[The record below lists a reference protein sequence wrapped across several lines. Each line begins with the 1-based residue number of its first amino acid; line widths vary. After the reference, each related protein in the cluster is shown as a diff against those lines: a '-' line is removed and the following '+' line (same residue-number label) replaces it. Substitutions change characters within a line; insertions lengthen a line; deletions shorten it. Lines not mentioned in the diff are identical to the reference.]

1 MAEALGV
8 TFRAAP
14 LLWLAL
20 AAPLALLLLAA
31 RERRRRELARRLV
44 SERLRGVANPARPLR
59 PWLIALAV
67 LAAAVALA
75 GPRRGVVSVPVETRE
90 LNRVIVVDV
99 SLSMAA
105 EDVGASR
112 LDAAKAIAKRIIEA
126 HSGRIGLVVFESGA
140 DVVSPLTSDGDAVAA
155 LVDSLQPGE
164 VSLPGSDVATGLN
177 AAMKL
182 LDSDPR
188 QRGDVVLISDG
199 EDQVGRVN
207 EIVDKLRARGV
218 TVSAIAVGTTRGA
231 TIPNPDGRGQL
242 RDDGGQIVTTY
253 AKPDAL
259 ELIAQRTGGRFFN
272 NPFGEHALDA
282 LAASG
287 GAAARKK
294 TVEIPVDRYQWP
306 LGAAFVLLMLGSLT
320 NRGAE

>member
-1 MAEALGV
+1 LAEALGV

-44 SERLRGVANPARPLR
+44 SERLRGVANPARALR
-59 PWLIALAV
+59 PWLLGLAL
-67 LAAAVALA
+67 LAAVVALA
-75 GPRRGVVSVPVETRE
+75 GPRRGAMLVPIETRE
-90 LNRVIVVDV
+90 LNRVVVIDV

-112 LDAAKAIAKRIIEA
+112 LDAAKAIAKRVIEA
-126 HSGRIGLVVFESGA
+126 HSGRVGLVVFENGA
-140 DVVSPLTSDGDAVAA
+140 DVVSPLTSDGEAVAA

-164 VSLPGSDVATGLN
+164 VSLPGSDVAAGLE
-177 AAMKL
+177 AALKL

-199 EDQVGRVN
+199 EDQGGHVSGAVA
-207 EIVDKLRARGV
+207 KLRARGV
-218 TVSAIAVGTTRGA
+218 AVSAIAVGTVRGA
-231 TIPNPDGRGQL
+231 TIPNPDGGGPL
-242 RDDGGQIVTTY
+242 RDESGQIVTTY

-259 ELIAQRTGGRFFN
+259 ELIAQRTGGRFFD

-287 GAAARKK
+287 GGAARKHN
-294 TVEIPVDRYQWP
+294 VEIPIDRYQWP
-306 LGAAFVLLMLGSLT
+306 LGAAFVLLMLGSFAH
-320 NRGAE
+320 RGAE

>member
-1 MAEALGV
+1 MVEALGV
-8 TFRAAP
+8 TFREAP

-20 AAPLALLLLAA
+20 AAPVALALLVA
-31 RERRRRELARRLV
+31 RERRRRQIARRLV

-59 PWLIALAV
+59 PWLLGIAIF
-67 LAAAVALA
+67 AAAVALA
-75 GPRRGVVSVPVETRE
+75 GPRRGVTVVPIETRE

-105 EDVGASR
+105 EDVGTSR

-126 HSGRIGLVVFESGA
+126 HSGRTGLVVFENGA

-164 VSLPGSDVATGLN
+164 VSLPGSDVAAGLG
-177 AAMKL
+177 AALKL
-182 LDSDPR
+182 LDADPR
-188 QRGDVVLISDG
+188 QRGDIVLISDG
-199 EDQVGRVN
+199 EDQVGRTADAVQ
-207 EIVDKLRARGV
+207 KLRARGIA
-218 TVSAIAVGTTRGA
+218 VSTIAVGTTRGS
-231 TIPNPDGRGQL
+231 TIRNPEGAGEL
-242 RDDGGQIVTTY
+242 RDDSGQIVTTV
-253 AKPDAL
+253 AHPDAL
-259 ELIAQRTGGRFFN
+259 EVIAQQTGGRFFD

-287 GAAARKK
+287 GGATRKK
-294 TVEIPVDRYQWP
+294 NVEIPIDRYQWP
-306 LGAAFVLLMLGSLT
+306 LGAAFALMMLGSLA

>member
-8 TFRAAP
+8 TFAEGP

-20 AAPLALLLLAA
+20 ATPVALLLLVAA
-31 RERRRRELARRLV
+31 ERRRTHIARRFV

-59 PWLIALAV
+59 PWLLGVAIVAAV
-67 LAAAVALA
+67 VALA
-75 GPRRGVVSVPVETRE
+75 GPRRGVTVVPVETRE

-105 EDVGASR
+105 EDVGTSR
-112 LDAAKAIAKRIIEA
+112 LDAAKAIAKRIVEA
-126 HSGRIGLVVFESGA
+126 HSGRTGLVVFENGA

-164 VSLPGSDVATGLN
+164 VSLPGSDVAAGLG
-177 AAMKL
+177 AALKL
-182 LDSDPR
+182 LDADPR
-188 QRGDVVLISDG
+188 QRGDIVVIGDG
-199 EDQVGRVN
+199 EDQVGRAADAVQ
-207 EIVDKLRARGV
+207 KLRARGIP
-218 TVSAIAVGTTRGA
+218 VSTIAVGTTRGS
-231 TIPNPDGRGQL
+231 TIRNPEGAGYL
-242 RDDGGQIVTTY
+242 RDDSGQIVTTF
-253 AKPDAL
+253 AHPDAL
-259 ELIAQRTGGRFFN
+259 EVIAQQTGGRFFD

-287 GAAARKK
+287 GGATRKK
-294 TVEIPVDRYQWP
+294 NVEIPIDRYQWP
-306 LGAAFVLLMLGSLT
+306 LGAAFALLMLGSLA

>member
-20 AAPLALLLLAA
+20 AAPVALLFLVA
-31 RERRRRELARRLV
+31 RERRRTHIARRLV
-44 SERLRGVANPARPLR
+44 SERLRGVANPARILR
-59 PWLIALAV
+59 PWLLGVAI
-67 LAAAVALA
+67 AAAALALA
-75 GPRRGVVSVPVETRE
+75 GPQRGATVVPVETRE
-90 LNRVIVVDV
+90 LNRVIVIDV

-105 EDVGASR
+105 EDVGTSR

-126 HSGRIGLVVFESGA
+126 HNGRTGLVVFENGA
-140 DVVSPLTSDGDAVAA
+140 DVVSPLTNDGDAVAA

-164 VSLPGSDVATGLN
+164 VSLPGSDVVTGLD

-182 LDSDPR
+182 LDADPR

-199 EDQVGRVN
+199 EDQGRRAV
-207 EIVDKLRARGV
+207 EAIAKLRVRSIP
-218 TVSAIAVGTTRGA
+218 VSTIAVGTTRGA
-231 TIPNPDGRGQL
+231 TIPNPDGGGPL
-242 RDDGGQIVTTY
+242 RDDSGQIVTTV
-253 AKPDAL
+253 AHPETL
-259 ELIAQRTGGRFFN
+259 EVIAQQTGGRLFE

-287 GAAARKK
+287 GGTTK
-294 TVEIPVDRYQWP
+294 TKNVTIPIDRYQWP
-306 LGAAFVLLMLGSLT
+306 LGAAFALLMLGSLV

>member
-1 MAEALGV
+1 VAEALGV
-8 TFRAAP
+8 TFAAAP

-20 AAPLALLLLAA
+20 AAPVALALLVA
-31 RERRRRELARRLV
+31 RERRRSHVARRFV

-59 PWLIALAV
+59 PWLLGVAI

-75 GPRRGVVSVPVETRE
+75 GPRRGVTVVPIETRE

-105 EDVGASR
+105 EDVGTSR
-112 LDAAKAIAKRIIEA
+112 LDAAKAIAKRIVEA
-126 HSGRIGLVVFESGA
+126 HSGRTGLVVFENGA

-164 VSLPGSDVATGLN
+164 VSLPGSDVAAGLG
-177 AAMKL
+177 AALKL
-182 LDSDPR
+182 LDADPR
-188 QRGDVVLISDG
+188 QRGDVVVISDG
-199 EDQVGRVN
+199 EDQVGRAADAVQ
-207 EIVDKLRARGV
+207 KLRARGIA
-218 TVSAIAVGTTRGA
+218 VSTIAVGTTRGS
-231 TIPNPDGRGQL
+231 TIRNPEGAGEL
-242 RDDGGQIVTTY
+242 RDDSGQIVTTV
-253 AKPDAL
+253 AHPDTL
-259 ELIAQRTGGRFFN
+259 EVIAQQTGGRFFD

-287 GAAARKK
+287 GGAARQKN
-294 TVEIPVDRYQWP
+294 VEIPIDRYQWP
-306 LGAAFVLLMLGSLT
+306 LGAAFALLMLGSLA

>member
-8 TFRAAP
+8 TFGAAP

-20 AAPLALLLLAA
+20 AAPLALVLLAA
-31 RERRRRELARRLV
+31 RERRRRELGRRLV
-44 SERLRGVANPARPLR
+44 SERLRGVANPTRALR

-75 GPRRGVVSVPVETRE
+75 EPRRGVTSIPVETRE
-90 LNRVIVVDV
+90 LNRVIVIDV

-126 HSGRIGLVVFESGA
+126 HGGRIGLVVFENGA
-140 DVVSPLTSDGDAVAA
+140 DVVSPLTSDGEAVSA

-164 VSLPGSDVATGLN
+164 VSLPGSDVAAGLG
-177 AAMKL
+177 AALKL

-199 EDQVGRVN
+199 EDQVGRMNDAV
-207 EIVDKLRARGV
+207 EKLRARAV
-218 TVSAIAVGTTRGA
+218 TVSAIAIGSPRGA
-231 TIPNPDGRGQL
+231 TIPNPEGSGQL
-242 RDDGGQIVTTY
+242 RDDSGQIVTTY

-259 ELIAQRTGGRFFN
+259 ELIAQRTGGRFFD

-287 GAAARKK
+287 GGAARKK
-294 TVEIPVDRYQWP
+294 TVEIPIDRYQWP
-306 LGAAFVLLMLGSLT
+306 LGAAFALLMLGSMA

>member
-8 TFRAAP
+8 TFAVAP

-20 AAPLALLLLAA
+20 AAPVALALLAA
-31 RERRRRELARRLV
+31 AERRRTHIAGRFV

-59 PWLIALAV
+59 PWLVGVAIVAAV
-67 LAAAVALA
+67 VALA
-75 GPRRGVVSVPVETRE
+75 GPRRGVTVVPVETRE

-105 EDVGASR
+105 EDVGTSR
-112 LDAAKAIAKRIIEA
+112 LDAAKAIAKRIAEA
-126 HSGRIGLVVFESGA
+126 HSGRTGLVVFENGA

-164 VSLPGSDVATGLN
+164 VSLPGSDVAAGLG
-177 AAMKL
+177 AALKL
-182 LDSDPR
+182 LDADPR
-188 QRGDVVLISDG
+188 QRGDVVVISDG
-199 EDQVGRVN
+199 EDQVGRAADA
-207 EIVDKLRARGV
+207 IQKLRARGIP
-218 TVSAIAVGTTRGA
+218 VSTIAVGTTRGG
-231 TIPNPDGRGQL
+231 TIRNPEGAGYL
-242 RDDGGQIVTTY
+242 RDDSGQIVTTF
-253 AKPDAL
+253 ARPDAL
-259 ELIAQRTGGRFFN
+259 EVIAQQTGGRFFD

-287 GAAARKK
+287 GGAVRKK
-294 TVEIPVDRYQWP
+294 NVEIPIDRYQWP
-306 LGAAFVLLMLGSLT
+306 LGAAFALLMLGSLA

>member
-1 MAEALGV
+1 LAEALGV
-8 TFRAAP
+8 TFRVAP

-20 AAPLALLLLAA
+20 ASPLALLLLAA

-44 SERLRGVANPARPLR
+44 SERLRGVANPARVLR
-59 PWLIALAV
+59 PWLLAIAV
-67 LAAAVALA
+67 LAAVVALA
-75 GPRRGVVSVPVETRE
+75 GPRRGMILVPLETRE
-90 LNRVIVVDV
+90 LNRVVVIDV

-112 LDAAKAIAKRIIEA
+112 LDAAKAIAKRVIEA
-126 HSGRIGLVVFESGA
+126 HTGRVGLVVFENGA
-140 DVVSPLTSDGDAVAA
+140 DVVSPLTSDGEAVAA

-164 VSLPGSDVATGLN
+164 VSLPGSDVAVGLE
-177 AAMKL
+177 AALKL

-199 EDQVGRVN
+199 EDQGSHANDAVA
-207 EIVDKLRARGV
+207 KLRARGV
-218 TVSAIAVGTTRGA
+218 AVSAIAVGTQRGA
-231 TIPNPDGRGQL
+231 TIPNPDGGGPL
-242 RDDGGQIVTTY
+242 RDESGQIVTTV

-259 ELIAQRTGGRFFN
+259 ELIAQRTGGRFFD

-287 GAAARKK
+287 GGAARKRD
-294 TVEIPVDRYQWP
+294 VEIPIDRYQWP
-306 LGAAFVLLMLGSLT
+306 LGAAFALLMLGSFA